1 MSIICKNCLTD
12 IPNPKNLTCNN
23 GEKCIAYYKKIYSAK
38 EPCCVCID
46 SYITNDTPGYVNA
59 CGHWLCIDCYLLLG
73 NSVTKHPDHDV
84 SPICPMC
91 SSKLLKTGM
100 HIING
105 TQIFIKL
112 YAGKTITVIVD
123 AKSTPVYVI
132 KDLIKFKIK
141 DSDHLEG
148 FDTKIFKLLYCGK
161 ILQNHLTLS
170 DYNVN
175 EGSTLFSMLCS

>member
-46 SYITNDTPGYVNA
+46 SYIT
-59 CGHWLCIDCYLLLG
+59 
-73 NSVTKHPDHDV
+73 
-84 SPICPMC
+84 ICPMC